1 MNSSPHTLGFR
12 FEKAAGPGSTSPVG
26 GLAMTKDRIVVGALA
41 SADLRLLGEGVSS
54 IHAVIERSAEGLT
67 VFDLASETGVRLNG
81 KAVVT
86 SSFQDGDL
94 LEIAGFEIRCVRVE
108 TEVEAPIAVVSRPAA
123 LPSRP
128 SFLSRSADPHHRN
141 PQQAQEGPARA
152 QPGAGPHPHRQRTG
166 PVRGAA

>member
-54 IHAVIERSAEGLT
+54 VHAVIERSGAGLT

-108 TEVEAPIAVVSRPAA
+108 TETEAEAETPE
-123 LPSRP
+123 
-128 SFLSRSADPHHRN
+128 SA
-141 PQQAQEGPARA
+141 E
-152 QPGAGPHPHRQRTG
+152 
-166 PVRGAA
+166 